1 MRRQTIL
8 GMCVALS
15 IGLTRLGS
23 AQWVTSG
30 SNIYYN
36 NGNVGIGTTSPT
48 YRLFVQASTGAAAI
62 YGSHT
67 ATSGTVYSLWGQAAS
82 PAGVGVFGFAT
93 ATTGATRGVL
103 GQVDSPGGM
112 GVFGNARASS
122 GVAYGVFGQ
131 SASTAGT
138 GVFGTA
144 TATSGATFGVQGR
157 AASPAGVGVYGFAS
171 ATSGTARGVFGRSN
185 STAGTG
191 VYGWAAATTG
201 STVGVYGW
209 ANSTAGTGVFG
220 NAGATSGSTFGVQ
233 GRAASPTGVGV
244 FGFATATSGSARGV
258 LGQSNSTAGVG
269 VYGLA
274 SAATG
279 TTYGV
284 YGVSNS
290 PEGFGVYGVS
300 NSPEG
305 FGVYAQGDM
314 GASGLKSFCIDHPLR
329 PETHYLLHYCT
340 EAPEPL
346 NAYSGVVTLD
356 ARGEAWVEL
365 PDYFDAINRDPR
377 YTLTPLGAPMPDLHV
392 AVEIQGNRFKIA
404 GGAPGKRVS
413 WRVEAVR
420 NDPYVQRRG
429 FQAEREKPREHQGKY
444 LHPELYGQPKERAI
458 HPETPAPTPVE
469 RVSP

>member
-1 MRRQTIL
+1 MRRQIQL
-8 GMCVALS
+8 GMSAALVACAAQ
-15 IGLTRLGS
+15 LGH
-23 AQWVTSG
+23 AQWSVSG
-30 SNIYYN
+30 SNIFYN
-36 NGNVGIGTTSPT
+36 SGNVGIGTSSPT
-48 YRLFVQASTGAAAI
+48 YRLFVQATAGTAAI
-62 YGSHT
+62 YGNHT
-67 ATSGTVYSLWGQAAS
+67 ATSGTVYSLWGH
-82 PAGVGVFGFAT
+82 
-93 ATTGATRGVL
+93 
-103 GQVDSPGGM
+103 
-112 GVFGNARASS
+112 
-122 GVAYGVFGQ
+122 
-131 SASTAGT
+131 
-138 GVFGTA
+138 
-144 TATSGATFGVQGR
+144 
-157 AASPAGVGVYGFAS
+157 AASPAGVGVYGLAT

-209 ANSTAGTGVFG
+209 ADSTAGTGVFG
-220 NAGATSGSTFGVQ
+220 NAGATSGATFGVQ

-244 FGFATATSGSARGV
+244 FGFASATTGATRGV

-300 NSPEG
+300 NSPDG
-305 FGVYAQGDM
+305 FGVYAQGDI
-314 GASGLKSFCIDHPLR
+314 GASGLKSFRIDHPLR

-346 NAYSGVVTLD
+346 NAYSGVATLD

-377 YTLTPLGAPMPDLHV
+377 YTLTPLGAPMPNLHV

-429 FQAEREKPREHQGKY
+429 FQAEREKPREHIGKY

-458 HPETPAPTPVE
+458 HPETPTPTPAE
-469 RVSP
+469 RNSP

>member
-15 IGLTRLGS
+15 IGLTRLGF

-67 ATSGTVYSLWGQAAS
+67 ATSGTVYSLWGQ
-82 PAGVGVFGFAT
+82 V
-93 ATTGATRGVL
+93 
-103 GQVDSPGGM
+103 
-112 GVFGNARASS
+112 
-122 GVAYGVFGQ
+122 
-131 SASTAGT
+131 
-138 GVFGTA
+138 
-144 TATSGATFGVQGR
+144 
-157 AASPAGVGVYGFAS
+157 ASPAGVGVYGFAS

-185 STAGTG
+185 STSGTG

-209 ANSTAGTGVFG
+209 ADSSAGTGVFG
-220 NAGATSGSTFGVQ
+220 NAAATSGATFGVQ
-233 GRAASPTGVGV
+233 GRAASPAGVGV
-244 FGFATATSGSARGV
+244 FGFASATTGATRGV

-290 PEGFGVYGVS
+290 PGGYGIFGVS

-377 YTLTPLGAPMPDLHV
+377 YTLTPIGAPMPNLHV

-413 WRVEAVR
+413 WRIEAVR

-444 LHPELYGQPKERAI
+444 LYPELYGQPKERAI
-458 HPETPAPTPVE
+458 HPDTPAPTPVE